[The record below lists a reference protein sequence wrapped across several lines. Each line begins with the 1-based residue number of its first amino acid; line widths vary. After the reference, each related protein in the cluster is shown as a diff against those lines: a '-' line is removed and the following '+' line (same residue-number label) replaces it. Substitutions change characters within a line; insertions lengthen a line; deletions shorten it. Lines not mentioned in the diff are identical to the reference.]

1 MMRDLRDLQATQAY
15 GRGGRSGGVR
25 ADARGRRRQRGLTL
39 ISLLVV
45 GVLIALIALV
55 TMRVVPTVIEFF
67 AIKKALVRAVS
78 ASPSGSP
85 SEIRNAFDR
94 AQAIDDFA
102 AIASKD
108 LVIEKDRNNRTIVS
122 FAYEKRIPLFG
133 PASLVIDYKG
143 DSRSN

>member
-1 MMRDLRDLQATQAY
+1 MS
-15 GRGGRSGGVR
+15 RGQSSTRSF
-25 ADARGRRRQRGLTL
+25 RRQRGLTL
-39 ISLLVV
+39 ISLLVI
-45 GVLIALIALV
+45 GILIAIAALI

-78 ASPSGSP
+78 SSPSGNAA
-85 SEIRNAFDR
+85 EIRNAFDR
-94 AQAIDDFA
+94 AQAIDDFSS
-102 AIASKD
+102 IASKD

-143 DSRSN
+143 DSKSN